1 MIKNKIPN
9 IKIIFKTIKNKLKTF
24 WVSKK
29 SVFQTCF
36 SKAVAKH
43 ILNNPAIFLCQTLLL
58 LKIIW
63 KWKHLPNW
71 IGTLE
76 IQLPEMES
84 YGEPLILVW
93 LVV

>member
-1 MIKNKIPN
+1 MIKNKILK
-9 IKIIFKTIKNKLKTF
+9 IKIIFKTIKNILG
-24 WVSKK
+24 
-29 SVFQTCF
+29 FQKICF

-84 YGEPLILVW
+84 YGEPLIIVW